1 MFKTL
6 RTKILLGYGIT
17 LILTML
23 VIGWALKNIVELG
36 DATDSILRE
45 NYRSILAAEN
55 MIDAIER
62 QDSGLLLMLLG
73 YVEEN
78 QALFE
83 EQSAN
88 FLLWFGRAKD
98 NVTIPGEQE
107 IVDSIDRLYKK
118 YLQTSSELKVR
129 VASSDTS
136 AKQFYHDAVLPSFM
150 AVRNECANLR
160 ETNQNTMFNASVL
173 AGKVAK
179 RAIWSMVIIGAIVII
194 VGLGFSILLSKLI
207 VRPLRQMNEATKK
220 IASGDYDVNI
230 RTRSRDEVG
239 NLADG
244 FNIMAHELKKY
255 SDLNVE
261 QLLAEKQKSEAVIRN
276 IDDGVILIDS
286 NYIVTAMNPAAA
298 DALDVSI
305 NRVVGTHALE
315 VIKDEKLFEIIKR
328 TVETGTAPNIDE
340 DNRIVTLGEED
351 RRKTFQFLITPIT
364 TKRNALVGVVF
375 QLRDITHFKELDR
388 LKSEFIMTASHELKT
403 PLTSMEMSIGLLK
416 ENPAD
421 NLNDNQKEL
430 LDAADEDV
438 RRLKS
443 LVKDLLDL
451 SRIESGKIE
460 MEFDRVDI
468 AVVLEKAIAAQK
480 GIAVDKGVQLEA
492 SIQPEIPS
500 VNADPTKITWV
511 LTNLISNALRYT
523 DDGGFIKLDAV
534 DVGPQVQI
542 NVRDNGKGIP
552 YEYQSRIFDKF
563 VQVKDD
569 HSAGG
574 SGLGLAICK
583 EIVRAHG
590 GTIWVD
596 STPGEGS
603 TFSFT
608 LPVFKEK
615 SKENI

>member
-6 RTKILLGYGIT
+6 RTKILLGYSIT
-17 LILTML
+17 LILTL
-23 VIGWALKNIVELG
+23 VVIGWALKNIVDLG

-78 QALFE
+78 QALFD
-83 EQSAN
+83 EQSVN
-88 FLLWFGRAKD
+88 FLIWFGRAKD
-98 NVTIPGEQE
+98 NVTISGEQE
-107 IVDSIDRLYKK
+107 IVDSIDRLYKN
-118 YLQTSSELKVR
+118 YLQTSSELKIR
-129 VASSDTS
+129 VASEDTS
-136 AKQFYHDAVLPSFM
+136 AKQFYHDAVLASFM

-160 ETNQNTMFNASVL
+160 ETNQNTMFNASVV

-194 VGLGFSILLSKLI
+194 VGIGFSVLLSKII
-207 VRPLRQMNEATKK
+207 VKPLRQMNEATKK

-230 RTRSRDEVG
+230 RTRNRDEVG
-239 NLADG
+239 NLAEG
-244 FNIMAHELKKY
+244 FNIMARELKKY
-255 SDLNVE
+255 SDMNVE
-261 QLLAEKQKSEAVIRN
+261 QLLAEKQKSEAVIKN

-286 NYIVTAMNPAAA
+286 NSIVTAMNPAAA

-315 VIKDEKLFEIIKR
+315 VIKNEKLYEIIKR
-328 TVETGTAPNIDE
+328 TIETGTAPEIDE

-351 RRKTFQFLITPIT
+351 KRKTFQFLITPIT

-416 ENPAD
+416 ENAAD

-468 AVVLEKAIAAQK
+468 GIVLEKAVAALK
-480 GIAVDKGVQLEA
+480 STTDDKGVQLE
-492 SIQPEIPS
+492 SNIQENMPP

-523 DDGGFIKLDAV
+523 EDGGFIKLDAA

-569 HSAGG
+569 TTAGG

-608 LPVFKEK
+608 LPIFKEK
-615 SKENI
+615 PKE

>member
-1 MFKTL
+1 LFKTL
-6 RTKILLGYGIT
+6 RTKILLGYSIT
-17 LILTML
+17 LILTL
-23 VIGWALKNIVELG
+23 VVIGWALKNIVELG
-36 DATDSILRE
+36 DATDSILQE

-78 QALFE
+78 QALFD
-83 EQSAN
+83 EQSVN
-88 FLLWFGRAKD
+88 FLIWFGRAKD

-118 YLQTSSELKVR
+118 YLQTSSELKIR
-129 VASSDTS
+129 VASGDTS
-136 AKQFYHDAVLPSFM
+136 APQFYHDAVLPAFM
-150 AVRNECANLR
+150 NVRNECANLR
-160 ETNQNTMFNASVL
+160 ETNQKTMFDASVV
-173 AGKVAK
+173 AGSVAK
-179 RAIWSMVIIGAIVII
+179 RAIWSMIIIGAIAVV
-194 VGLGFSILLSKLI
+194 VGLGFSVLLSKLI

-220 IASGDYDVNI
+220 IAAGDYDINI

-244 FNIMAHELKKY
+244 FNLMARELKKY
-255 SDLNVE
+255 SDMNVE

-286 NYIVTAMNPAAA
+286 NSIVTAMNPAAA
-298 DALDVSI
+298 DALDVSM
-305 NRVVGTHALE
+305 NRVVGTHVLE
-315 VIKDEKLFEIIKR
+315 VIKNEKLYEIIKR
-328 TVETGTAPNIDE
+328 TIETGTAPNIDE
-340 DNRIVTLGEED
+340 DNRIVTRGEED
-351 RRKTFQFLITPIT
+351 KRKTFQFLITPIT

-416 ENPAD
+416 ENAAD
-421 NLNDNQKEL
+421 NLNDNQKQL
-430 LDAADEDV
+430 LDAADEDI

-443 LVKDLLDL
+443 LIKDLLDL

-460 MEFDRVDI
+460 MEFDRVDTR
-468 AVVLEKAIAAQK
+468 VLFEKAIAAQK
-480 GIAVDKGVQLEA
+480 SIATEKGVQLEA
-492 SIQPEIPS
+492 KAVENIPP

-523 DDGGFIKLDAV
+523 DDGGFIKLDAM

-542 NVRDNGKGIP
+542 NVRDDGKGIP

-563 VQVKDD
+563 VQVKNDP
-569 HSAGG
+569 SAGG

-615 SKENI
+615 SKE